1 MPSNACLPIPAG
13 SWHPGGGTSPIRAAL
28 QRTAL
33 LGCLLFTSP
42 LHASQPITPIGGG
55 NALTLPA
62 QRHVVRLAPPQGEA
76 VWLLALQ
83 QDGQQGHGLG
93 LFRSEDEGQTWRYT
107 HPIQDD
113 PSHRDTADLLSVGMD
128 VAMVYSYEG
137 PSLRGSSRH
146 DVSFQWWRHGASA
159 QDWLP
164 SPAVRVFDS
173 TSDTLGYT
181 RAELARDSQGR
192 LWVQAFRLEPD
203 GTHTAVI
210 AVSEDGGLT
219 FQPQP
224 SLAQLPMRGG
234 GRILHL
240 GDRLLFIYGHHGVSP
255 AWFRVRMDT
264 APVDA
269 WQPEQQA
276 FPEGIYHG
284 AALSAVSPSKGRMHL
299 VYKDVSEQLSYR
311 AFDGQGFG
319 PPTLLER
326 QRDWALQ
333 PAVTLVGEE
342 LVVFGNAVV
351 TPNTHYALTARV
363 LSGGHFGPP
372 QVLEN
377 TPYFR
382 GYPTAPERLP
392 ASSARV
398 PCIYGEAPD
407 AATGGSAAITFLPLP
422 QGPSQPGLEV
432 VHTNTS
438 HRILAVA
445 PSGTAYALR
454 LDDSSSRLYA
464 STDGA
469 RTWNFKARHPLGG
482 SFRIMSALA
491 DGTLL
496 ANTSRDGLHFLSRSG
511 DGGTSWSE
519 VLSLGNF
526 RMLTPH
532 SIAELDGTVYFLEYQ
547 SVTSQDT
554 PIRLYASE
562 NRGLTWQVRQT
573 FTGHRH
579 GHGLTADPA
588 RHALWAFF
596 GDTTRQSGTFRSADA
611 GHSWVRLL
619 GGQEGCVVDAVAL
632 GDGSL
637 LFGQDITYLPQLPHI
652 AQLAPDGTYA
662 ALAQLSGPAYS
673 TYALSRGGFVAGIA
687 REPGGDIYPPS
698 EVSAHVWG
706 SLDGVDWKE
715 LRSYPRL
722 DPNEN
727 VRADVYFELPSGL
740 LVLQF
745 ENAKGFGPGGYG
757 YQLVRLLRTSKTP

>member
-1 MPSNACLPIPAG
+1 MPLNAQFPIPALP
-13 SWHPGGGTSPIRAAL
+13 WHPGGGASAVRATLQRAAL
-28 QRTAL
+28 LA
-33 LGCLLFTSP
+33 CLLLTAS

-62 QRHVVRLAPPQGEA
+62 QRHVVRLVPPNGDA

-93 LFRSEDEGQTWRYT
+93 FFRSEDEGQTWRYA
-107 HPIQDD
+107 HPIQNDQT
-113 PSHRDTADLLSVGMD
+113 HRDTADLLPVGTD
-128 VAMVYSYEG
+128 VALVYSYEG
-137 PSLRGSSRH
+137 PSLGGSPRH
-146 DVSFQWWRHGASA
+146 DVYFQWWRYEAST

-173 TSDTLGYT
+173 TLSTTGYT

-192 LWVQAFRLEPD
+192 LWVQAFFLEPD
-203 GTHTAVI
+203 GTHTAV
-210 AVSEDGGLT
+210 ASVSEDEGLT
-219 FQPQP
+219 FQPQA
-224 SLAQLPMRGG
+224 SLAQLSMRGG
-234 GRILHL
+234 GRLLHL
-240 GDRLLFIYGHHGVSP
+240 GDRLLFVYGHHGVSP

-264 APVDA
+264 ALVDA

-284 AALSAVSPSKGRMHL
+284 AALSAVSPGEGRMHL
-299 VYKDVSEQLSYR
+299 VYKDVSERLLYR
-311 AFDGQGFG
+311 AFDGKAFS
-319 PPTLLER
+319 PPTLLDSKS
-326 QRDWALQ
+326 DWALQ
-333 PAVTLVGEE
+333 PAATLVGEE

-351 TPNTHYALTARV
+351 TPGTNYALTARV
-363 LSGGHFGPP
+363 LSNGGFGPP
-372 QVLEN
+372 QVLES
-377 TPYFR
+377 TPRFR

-392 ASSARV
+392 ASSSRV

-407 AATGGSAAITFLPLP
+407 AATGGEATITFLSLPEGPLR
-422 QGPSQPGLEV
+422 PGLEI

-438 HRILAVA
+438 HRMLAVA
-445 PSGTAYALR
+445 PSGTAYALK

-496 ANTSRDGLHFLSRSG
+496 ANTSRDGLHSLSRSA
-511 DGGTSWSE
+511 DGGTTWSE
-519 VLSLGNF
+519 VLALGNF

-547 SVTSQDT
+547 SVTGQDT
-554 PIRLYASE
+554 PIRLYASDD
-562 NRGLTWQVRQT
+562 RGLTWQVRQT

-619 GGQEGCVVDAVAL
+619 GGQEGCVVDAVPL

-637 LFGQDITYLPQLPHI
+637 LFGQDISYLPQRPHI
-652 AQLAPDGTYA
+652 AQLSPDGTYA
-662 ALAQLSGPAYS
+662 ALVQLTGPAYS
-673 TYALSRGGFVAGIA
+673 TYALKRGGFVAGIA

-706 SLDGVDWKE
+706 SLDGVDWQD

-722 DPNEN
+722 DPNAN

-745 ENAKGFGPGGYG
+745 ENAQGFGPGGMG
-757 YQLVRLLRTSKTP
+757 YQLVRITRTSAAP